1 MYQPVSHLPIYLV
14 IARRLHQMLTYNA
27 SLRQMVTYR
36 DILPERI
43 CMALIDRVTGI
54 MYCGDDE
61 EIFMD
66 ILGMY
71 VGLVSESRQIL
82 AEALF
87 DNRMEDYIRR
97 VHAVK
102 SNSRSVGALAVG
114 DLAEK
119 IERAARESRKADVM
133 EDHQELIRMLSQVE
147 AEAQQI
153 LNSNS

>member
-1 MYQPVSHLPIYLV
+1 
-14 IARRLHQMLTYNA
+14 
-27 SLRQMVTYR
+27 MVTGRHIFTREDLYGTYR
-36 DILPERI
+36 QSNRDNVLR
-43 CMALIDRVTGI
+43 RRR
-54 MYCGDDE
+54 GD
-61 EIFMD
+61 
-66 ILGMY
+66 LHGYSRY
-71 VGLVSESRQIL
+71 VCRACVLVSESRQIL

>member
-1 MYQPVSHLPIYLV
+1 
-14 IARRLHQMLTYNA
+14 
-27 SLRQMVTYR
+27 
-36 DILPERI
+36 
-43 CMALIDRVTGI
+43 MALIDRVTGI

-71 VGLVSESRQIL
+71 VQLVSESRQVL

-87 DNRMEDYIRR
+87 ENRMEDYIRR

-133 EDHQELIRMLSQVE
+133 EDHQELIRMLPYLVTIIVLIVVSLRRKKEDQPPE
-147 AEAQQI
+147 ALGLSYFREDR
-153 LNSNS
+153 

>member
-1 MYQPVSHLPIYLV
+1 
-14 IARRLHQMLTYNA
+14 
-27 SLRQMVTYR
+27 MVTGRHIFTREDLYGTYR
-36 DILPERI
+36 QSNRDNVE
-43 CMALIDRVTGI
+43 
-54 MYCGDDE
+54 
-61 EIFMD
+61 
-66 ILGMY
+66 
-71 VGLVSESRQIL
+71 LVSESRQIL

-153 LNSNS
+153 LDNNS